1 MTADEF
7 TAWRKHLGLNGR
19 EAADALGVSKNTI
32 TAYERGK
39 WDIPKAVALACSAV
53 ANQLR
58 PWPIA

>member
-7 TAWRKHLGLNGR
+7 TAWRKHLGLSGR
-19 EAADALGVSKNTI
+19 KAAAALGVSKNTI

-39 WDIPKAVALACSAV
+39 WGIPKTVALACSAV

>member
-1 MTADEF
+1 MTAGEF

-32 TAYERGK
+32 TYYSNGK
-39 WDIPKAVALACSAV
+39 WAIPKTVALACSAL

-58 PWPIA
+58 PWPIG